1 MKAPL
6 IYWAS
11 GGEVRMRGAAVSPA
25 DARAVLGV
33 HLDEARSAIAARAP
47 EAALRALRLAAEL
60 GQAITG
66 AHEWRRAGSCG
77 HGVPANRP

>member
-1 MKAPL
+1 MNTRL
-6 IYWAS
+6 TYWAC

-25 DARAVLGV
+25 DARAVIEV

-60 GQAITG
+60 GQAMAG
-66 AHEWRRAGSCG
+66 AHDWRRAGLYGQSV
-77 HGVPANRP
+77 HANRT